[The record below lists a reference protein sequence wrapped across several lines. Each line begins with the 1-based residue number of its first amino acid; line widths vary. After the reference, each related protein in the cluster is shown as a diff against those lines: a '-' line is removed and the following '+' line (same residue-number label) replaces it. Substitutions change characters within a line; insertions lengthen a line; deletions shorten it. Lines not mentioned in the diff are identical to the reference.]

1 MCSYNVLA
9 HWNYANQVNLY
20 GETQK
25 WFQREVLPVCGETRW
40 TIALSELENKLKSK
54 VFFLLFFLQFLE
66 C

>member
-20 GETQK
+20 GGTQK

-54 VFFLLFFLQFLE
+54 V
-66 C
+66 